1 MKAIGFRRTEKS
13 LFRYAAMSGVV
24 SGVAGLGVYL
34 NNQPTPITGRHSI
47 GIVVAA
53 VSTLIALFSFT
64 RYSHRELAEKQ
75 IVKRRWTKTAN
86 ALTIGV
92 AFALITLIVTLIS
105 GFAVAGSF
113 KGLTFDPWTAAA
125 ITAAIMAFVTYVII
139 SISSSYKVQYGVYA
153 LLFVMVGG
161 MTVSMITNQTADWWQ
176 VNISNLGTD
185 VATNQTFF
193 NITLIY
199 SGLIILALS
208 TGVFGLYRRWYEKEV
223 GKNRYQIAYVLVMLI
238 GVFLGCV
245 GLFHYEEGT
254 ILVQLHNASAGLL
267 GVAAVALM
275 ALLRWLIPV
284 FAIEMYIYSWLTAG
298 AMALF
303 FWMMV
308 NGIYFSLTGMEVID
322 FVIGG
327 AWLLIFLR
335 HILQYGAA
343 GATDKA

>member
-1 MKAIGFRRTEKS
+1 MKNSTVKTREKS
-13 LFRYAAMSGVV
+13 LFRYSAGIGLLSGAV
-24 SGVAGLGVYL
+24 SLGVFL

-47 GIVVAA
+47 GLVTSFI
-53 VSTLIALFSFT
+53 STLVALFAFT
-64 RYSHRELAEKQ
+64 YFSYGVLKKHQ
-75 IVKRRWTKTAN
+75 IVKRTWTKAVN
-86 ALTIGV
+86 SLTIGL
-92 AFALITLIVTLIS
+92 AFALITLITTLVG

-113 KGLTFDPWTAAA
+113 KGLTFDPWTASA
-125 ITAAIMAFVTYVII
+125 ITVVATAFVAYVVF
-139 SISSSYKVQYGVYA
+139 SIAMSYKVQYAVYA

-161 MTVSMITNQTADWWQ
+161 MTVSMITNQTTNWWQ

-199 SGLIILALS
+199 SGLIILALT
-208 TGVFGLYRRWYEKEV
+208 TGVFGMYREWYEKDV
-223 GKNRYQIAYVLVMLI
+223 GKTKYQIAYALVMLMGI
-238 GVFLGCV
+238 FLAFV

-267 GVAAVALM
+267 GVAAVILM
-275 ALLRWLIPV
+275 ASLKWLIPV
-284 FAIEMYIYSWLTAG
+284 FSNEMYIYSWITAG
-298 AMALF
+298 SMAAF

-327 AWLLIFLR
+327 AWLIIFLR

-343 GATDKA
+343 GVATRG